1 MSKESAIVIGAGIV
15 GLAVARALAIRGHA
29 VTVLERH
36 ERAVGAS
43 VRNFGS
49 LWPIGVPNG
58 PLYERALRLRSI
70 WIGLLRELRLWHD
83 PCGSLHVA
91 RRADER
97 RVLEQYVELNRG
109 LRPCR
114 MLTAGAMRELAPA
127 LKAEGLDGGM
137 LCEDELLLEPR
148 EAIRTLPAYLTERHG
163 VRFHWGVAANH
174 VESGLVCAG
183 RERYAAERI
192 YLCGGAD
199 FEWLYPE
206 LFALAPITRCKL
218 QMMRLAPESNGFR
231 LGPALATGLSLVHY
245 SGFAQ
250 VPEVAQVRSR
260 LQSERPDLLELGIHL
275 LVMQNGRGEIVVGD
289 SHAYAHTHEP
299 FDEHSINEKIL
310 EYMREVL
317 QLPPLRVRQTWHG
330 VYAKLTNGG
339 TELVCEPSPGVTI
352 VNGVGGLGMTLSF
365 GLAEELMDGHYQPDG
380 RQE

>member
-58 PLYERALRLRSI
+58 VLYERALKSRSI
-70 WIGLLRELRLWHD
+70 WIGLLREMRLWHD
-83 PCGSLHVA
+83 ECGSLHIA
-91 RRADER
+91 RHADER
-97 RVLEQYVELNRG
+97 QVLERYVELNRG

-114 MLTAGAMRELAPA
+114 MLTSAAARELVPA
-127 LKAEGLDGGM
+127 LKAQGLEGGM
-137 LCEDELLLEPR
+137 LCDDELLLDPR
-148 EAIRTLPAYLTERHG
+148 EAIRTLPAYLAEKHG
-163 VRFHWGVAANH
+163 VSFHWGVAANQ
-174 VESGLVCAG
+174 VESGRVWAG

-192 YLCGGAD
+192 YLCAGAD

-206 LFALAPITRCKL
+206 VLAAAPITRCKL
-218 QMMRLAPESNGFR
+218 QMMRLAPASSGFR

-245 SGFAQ
+245 TGFGM
-250 VPEVAQVRSR
+250 VPEVAQVRAR
-260 LQSERPDLLELGIHL
+260 LESERPDLLELGIHL
-275 LVMQNGRGEIVVGD
+275 LVMQNGRSEITVGD

-310 EYMREVL
+310 HYMREVL
-317 QLPPLRVRQTWHG
+317 QLPPVKVMQTWHG
-330 VYAKLTNGG
+330 VYAKLTDGG
-339 TELVCEPSPGVTI
+339 SELVGEPSPGVTI

-365 GLAEELMDGHYQPDG
+365 GLAEELIDG
-380 RQE
+380 RYRPAV